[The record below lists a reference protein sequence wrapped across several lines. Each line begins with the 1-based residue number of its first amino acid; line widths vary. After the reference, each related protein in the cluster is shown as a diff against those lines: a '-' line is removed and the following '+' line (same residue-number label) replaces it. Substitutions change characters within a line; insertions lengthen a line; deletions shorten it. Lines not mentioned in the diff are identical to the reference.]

1 MKLSV
6 TVPGRTELAG
16 NHTDHQ
22 GGRVLAA
29 AVDLYLRAEAE
40 RTEDAAVTLASQ
52 GFGTVSVSLDALSP
66 GFSKPGSA
74 EALARGTLEYLKK
87 EGYALGPL
95 RSELT
100 SEIPV
105 GAGLSSSAAFG
116 VMVGKLQSVLYNS
129 GEIPP
134 LTLALAAQYGETVH
148 FGKPCGL
155 MDQAA
160 CALGGVSRLDFL
172 GNIPEAE
179 RISSSLFAPE
189 YRLLILDTGGS
200 HRDLTADYA
209 AIPADMK
216 AAAAFFGKTRLRDV
230 AEADFLAALPELRRK
245 CGDRPALRAL
255 HFFEE
260 DRRVPAMAE
269 ALKQGNA
276 EAYLRLMDASGRS
289 SAEALQ
295 NSSSPSSPESQPI
308 PLALA
313 LCRRVLGDGGAARV
327 HGGGF
332 AGTVQILA
340 QEGRIPL
347 LRETL
352 EPVFGPGSLREL
364 HVAESEA

>member
-1 MKLSV
+1 MRCSI

-29 AVDLYLRAEAE
+29 AVDLYLRAQAE
-40 RTEDAAVTLASQ
+40 KTEDGTVTLASQ
-52 GFGTVSVSLDALSP
+52 GFGTVSISLDELSP
-66 GFSKPGSA
+66 AFSRPGTA
-74 EALARGTLEYLKK
+74 EALARGTLEYLQK
-87 EGYALGPL
+87 EGWTVGPL
-95 RSELT
+95 RAELT

-116 VMVGKLQSVLYNS
+116 VMAGRLQSVLYNA

-134 LTLALAAQYGETVH
+134 LTLALAAQYGETAH
-148 FGKPCGL
+148 FIKPCGL
-155 MDQAA
+155 MDQAS
-160 CALGGVSRLDFL
+160 CALGGVNCLDFL
-172 GNIPEAE
+172 GNIPRVE
-179 RISSSLFAPE
+179 RIDSALFAPE

-209 AIPADMK
+209 AIPAEMR
-216 AAAAFFGKTRLRDV
+216 AAAALFGKTRLRDV
-230 AEADFLAALPELRRK
+230 AEADFLAALPEIRRK
-245 CGDRPALRAL
+245 CGDRPVLRAL

-269 ALKQGNA
+269 ALKKGDA
-276 EAYLRLMDASGRS
+276 KSYLRLMDASGRS
-289 SAEALQ
+289 SAEVLQ
-295 NSSSPSSPESQPI
+295 NVYASSSPESQPI

-313 LCRRVLGDGGAARV
+313 LSRRVLGSEGAARV

-332 AGTVQILA
+332 AGTVQLLSPA
-340 QEGRIPL
+340 ERIPA

-352 EPVFGPGSLREL
+352 EPAFGPASLREL
-364 HVAESEA
+364 HVSEE